1 MDILN
6 ETGFAYG
13 IGVGMIDEEGSVELD
28 ESELF
33 EDENESFVNLHGIVG
48 KGVDVTAGG
57 G

>member
-1 MDILN
+1 MDFLN

-33 EDENESFVNLHGIVG
+33 EDGNESILNL
-48 KGVDVTAGG
+48 KGLGMGGAG
-57 G
+57 

>member
-1 MDILN
+1 MDFLN

-57 G
+57 